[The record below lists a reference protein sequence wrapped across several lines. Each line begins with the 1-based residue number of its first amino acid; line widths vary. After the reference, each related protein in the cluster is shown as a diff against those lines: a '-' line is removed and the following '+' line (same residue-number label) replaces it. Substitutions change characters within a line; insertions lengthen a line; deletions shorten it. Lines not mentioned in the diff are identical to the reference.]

1 MQKDNVRNK
10 NGYLCYLDD
19 IDEGVEGLINDYW
32 LTEESDEEA
41 FFYSVDN
48 VAKKYS
54 VSGAKL
60 RAIINNLCEYYFFTS
75 KVSCGCCD
83 GAVSVSSRK
92 RYKEALSGAS
102 LTCASCLEEKRLAYE
117 KECNEQLLNYLE
129 FSLEEKVYDY
139 ADLSYLD
146 KVFLL
151 SILSESFA
159 GEGPLSFGA
168 EGLSWSGFKSV
179 DSEALSSLISKK
191 AIKVVVP
198 MGEEAR
204 MAYGRLRL
212 GSSYRNAVEIFGKVK
227 GIPQP
232 GFYFNLPCGFD
243 DVNDFLLTVNDDVV
257 KGDIDIDDIKAIK
270 CLVNDIRVEKLY
282 LLIKYVGSEY
292 RLNIKENIKL
302 DALLRYVAETYPLDK
317 IYYTMTRMSKDVIE
331 YMHKEQVNRF
341 ACEHLFTSFFEN
353 YLSKVKAYGWELK
366 IKKALPQEL
375 ESSNLEA
382 MITAIFLSGCLNW
395 NELSAT
401 DVAERWVSG
410 LNIVDLSS

>member
-1 MQKDNVRNK
+1 M
-10 NGYLCYLDD
+10 
-19 IDEGVEGLINDYW
+19 
-32 LTEESDEEA
+32 
-41 FFYSVDN
+41 
-48 VAKKYS
+48 
-54 VSGAKL
+54 
-60 RAIINNLCEYYFFTS
+60 
-75 KVSCGCCD
+75 
-83 GAVSVSSRK
+83 
-92 RYKEALSGAS
+92 
-102 LTCASCLEEKRLAYE
+102 
-117 KECNEQLLNYLE
+117 
-129 FSLEEKVYDY
+129 
-139 ADLSYLD
+139 
-146 KVFLL
+146 
-151 SILSESFA
+151 
-159 GEGPLSFGA
+159 
-168 EGLSWSGFKSV
+168 
-179 DSEALSSLISKK
+179 
-191 AIKVVVP
+191 
-198 MGEEAR
+198 
-204 MAYGRLRL
+204 
-212 GSSYRNAVEIFGKVK
+212 
-227 GIPQP
+227 
-232 GFYFNLPCGFD
+232 
-243 DVNDFLLTVNDDVV
+243 
-257 KGDIDIDDIKAIK
+257 
-270 CLVNDIRVEKLY
+270 NDIRVEKLY